1 MGNKFMILCSK
12 YPYEGYWQYSYNTG
26 SIIKFIFALIKCY
39 FKYEIID
46 VNIRNIQGGD

>member
-12 YPYEGYWQYSYNTG
+12 YPYEGYWQHSYNTD
-26 SIIKFIFALIKCY
+26 SVIKFIFALIKCY

-46 VNIRNIQGGD
+46 VNIRNIKG

>member
-12 YPYEGYWQYSYNTG
+12 YPYEGYWQHSYNTNNV
-26 SIIKFIFALIKCY
+26 IKFIFALIMCY

-46 VNIRNIQGGD
+46 VNIRNIKG